1 MGALKAM
8 GADMP
13 GEEMQPLVDA
23 WRAANPNIVA
33 FWQAMDRAAKNVV
46 RKGQTNRVGK
56 ITLYRKGDKMFMKL
70 PSGRDLCYLSP
81 RIMPNRFGS
90 ESIGYMGTMKSGQMV
105 LQETYGA
112 TMVENATQGIARDL
126 LTNGMELLEAA
137 GYPIVFTVH
146 DEAVMEVPEG
156 FGSVE
161 EACEIM
167 ARAPEWAHD
176 LPMRADGSEMPFYR
190 KE

>member
-1 MGALKAM
+1 
-8 GADMP
+8 
-13 GEEMQPLVDA
+13 
-23 WRAANPNIVA
+23 
-33 FWQAMDRAAKNVV
+33 
-46 RKGQTNRVGK
+46 
-56 ITLYRKGDKMFMKL
+56 MFMKL

-176 LPMRADGSEMPFYR
+176 LPLRADGSEMPFYR